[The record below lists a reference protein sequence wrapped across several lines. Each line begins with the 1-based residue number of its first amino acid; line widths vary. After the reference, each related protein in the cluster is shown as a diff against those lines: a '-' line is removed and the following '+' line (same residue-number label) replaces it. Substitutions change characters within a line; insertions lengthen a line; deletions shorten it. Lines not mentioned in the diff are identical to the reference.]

1 MAARDGTGCWLP
13 KLTRGQGASVWQTSI
28 ATLTSCV
35 TPSLITVACE
45 DHINPAAYPQMTT
58 TIVQPSVP
66 GINIAKMRPS
76 MKILKMNIAI
86 QHISNVQMNLLNSL
100 KASLILSSN
109 YLRPLRLYI
118 NTQDIH
124 DSTVLCKL
132 LC

>member
-35 TPSLITVACE
+35 TPSLITVACWE
-45 DHINPAAYPQMTT
+45 NIDRTAYLRTTT

-76 MKILKMNIAI
+76 MKILKMNIVI
-86 QHISNVQMNLLNSL
+86 QHISNVLMNLLSSL
-100 KASLILSSN
+100 KAS
-109 YLRPLRLYI
+109 
-118 NTQDIH
+118 
-124 DSTVLCKL
+124 
-132 LC
+132 